1 MGPYAN
7 ISLGRPQKSGRAPL
21 LKSGRYDE
29 KKKNQTLKIWTA
41 ARGARPG
48 GEGGEQPHCSPTETQ
63 SDPTAAP
70 LRPKVASEIN
80 K

>member
-41 ARGARPG
+41 ARGARLG
-48 GEGGEQPHCSPTETQ
+48 GEGRSSLTV
-63 SDPTAAP
+63 AP
-70 LRPKVASEIN
+70 LRPKVTPLQPH
-80 K
+80 